1 MKQIVSRIV
10 RFGVIVTLGLFLAS
24 ILSVAILR
32 FVPVWVTPLMVIR
45 SVEQMFD
52 PEKKV
57 VLKNSWV
64 PLEEISPHVPL
75 AVIAAEDQKFMSHG
89 GFDWVSIQQARED
102 IKSGKRFRGG
112 STISNQTAKNVFLWP
127 GRTLLRKGMEAYF
140 TFLIE
145 GLWGKKRIM
154 EIYLNVIEMGDG
166 IYGIEAAAQH
176 FYKKP
181 AKELSRQQAAY
192 IAATLPN
199 PRRWNPAKPTNYLQ
213 SRQAWILRNMN
224 NLGPVFEISK

>member
-1 MKQIVSRIV
+1 MKSIAKRII
-10 RFGVIVTLGLFLAS
+10 RFFVIISIGLFLAS

-45 SVEQMFD
+45 SVEQLFD
-52 PEKKV
+52 SEKEV

-64 PLEEISPHVPL
+64 PLEDISSHVAL
-75 AVIAAEDQKFMSHG
+75 AVIAAEDQKFLTHG
-89 GFDWVSIQQARED
+89 GFDWESIQQARKE
-102 IKSGKRFRGG
+102 IESGKRFRGG
-112 STISNQTAKNVFLWP
+112 STISNQTAKNVFLWQ
-127 GRTLLRKGMEAYF
+127 GRNLLRKGLEAYF

-154 EIYLNVIEMGDG
+154 EVYLNVIEMGDG
-166 IYGIEAAAQH
+166 IYGIEAASQH

-199 PRRWNPAKPTNYLQ
+199 PRRWNPTKPTNYLQ

-224 NLGPVFEISK
+224 NLGPVEW

>member
-1 MKQIVSRIV
+1 MKSIAKRIIW
-10 RFGVIVTLGLFLAS
+10 FFVIISIGLFLAS

-45 SVEQMFD
+45 SVEQLFD
-52 PEKKV
+52 SEKEV

-64 PLEEISPHVPL
+64 PLEDISSHVAL
-75 AVIAAEDQKFMSHG
+75 AVIAAEDQKFLTHG
-89 GFDWVSIQQARED
+89 GFDWESIQQARKE
-102 IKSGKRFRGG
+102 IESGKRFRGG
-112 STISNQTAKNVFLWP
+112 STISNQTAKNVFLWQ
-127 GRTLLRKGMEAYF
+127 GRNLLRKGLEAYF

-154 EIYLNVIEMGDG
+154 EVYLNVIEMGDG
-166 IYGIEAAAQH
+166 IYGIEAASQH

-199 PRRWNPAKPTNYLQ
+199 PRRWNPTKPTNYLQ

-224 NLGPVFEISK
+224 NLGPIEW

>member
-1 MKQIVSRIV
+1 MNPIAKRII
-10 RFGVIVTLGLFLAS
+10 RFLVIFALGLFLAS

-32 FVPVWVTPLMVIR
+32 FVPVWITPLMVIR
-45 SVEQMFD
+45 SVEQLLD
-52 PEKKV
+52 SKKEV

-64 PLEEISPHVPL
+64 PLEDISSHAAL
-75 AVIAAEDQKFMSHG
+75 AVIAAEDQKFLTHG
-89 GFDWVSIQQARED
+89 GFDWESIQQARKD
-102 IKSGKRFRGG
+102 IDSGKRFRGG

-127 GRTLLRKGMEAYF
+127 GRNLLRKGMEAYF

-145 GLWGKKRIM
+145 GLWGKKRIV
-154 EIYLNVIEMGDG
+154 EVYLNVIEMGEG
-166 IYGIEAAAQH
+166 IYGIEAASQH

-181 AKELSRQQAAY
+181 AKELSRQQSAY

-199 PRRWNPAKPTNYLQ
+199 PRRWNPTKPTNYLR

-224 NLGPVFEISK
+224 NLGPVEW

>member
-1 MKQIVSRIV
+1 MKPIIKRIV
-10 RFGVIVTLGLFLAS
+10 RFGVILALGFFLAS
-24 ILSVAILR
+24 IVSVAILR
-32 FVPVWVTPLMVIR
+32 FVPVWITPLMVIR
-45 SVEQMFD
+45 SVEQLFD
-52 PEKKV
+52 PEKEV

-64 PLEEISPHVPL
+64 PLEEISAHAAL
-75 AVIAAEDQKFMSHG
+75 AVIAAEDQKFKTHG
-89 GFDWVSIQQARED
+89 GFDWESIQQARKD
-102 IKSGKRFRGG
+102 IDSGKRFRGG
-112 STISNQTAKNVFLWP
+112 STISNQTAKNVFLWQ
-127 GRTLLRKGMEAYF
+127 GRNLLRKGMEAYF

-154 EIYLNVIEMGDG
+154 EVYLNVIEMGEG

-199 PRRWNPAKPTNYLQ
+199 PRRWNPTKPTNYLQ

-224 NLGPVFEISK
+224 NLGPVEW